1 MLLLLYI
8 LRKVVHMEHNNALH
22 RRNKLLVNI
31 VWGMLALGIVV
42 NLLTGAGMDSNIA
55 LASVG
60 IVTCGVA
67 TLMTYKR
74 WAERYVMYVI
84 SSIITLLTIL
94 LIYTGPVITTYF
106 LVYVNLTIMTLY
118 SSFRAIMF
126 STVLGAATTAFLL
139 NSQFRDD
146 LFGNNAPLTIC
157 LYLGLI
163 AVPLLVSSRFSEQL
177 QKEAAT
183 QREQA
188 EVERDR
194 NKAVVDQASESLV
207 VLNTFSS
214 GLKSNVQSTSQISA
228 SVTTSFNDIAV
239 SMGEQTSSVT
249 QISESI
255 QVIENGIADLVQRAS
270 DMRVL
275 SGNSSQLAA
284 SGSHEAQLLIE
295 QMVRMNDSIN
305 AAVSIMNDLKE
316 QSVQI
321 GDIVSTIRNISS
333 QTNLLALNAA
343 IEAAHAGEA
352 GRGFAVVA
360 NEIRKLAETSGQ
372 STEEISRIL
381 ETIQDQTNEAA
392 KRIGLGQEIA
402 VVSGQTAEQMAEKL
416 SDLSGN
422 SQNLVEQA
430 AEVEQSSGSV
440 YGEYSKIADEM
451 VTVASIT
458 EENTASV
465 QEIAASLVT
474 QDKQFHDIVDSFNQ
488 LDKLASEM
496 KNLTERK

>member
-1 MLLLLYI
+1 
-8 LRKVVHMEHNNALH
+8 MEHNNALH

-31 VWGMLALGIVV
+31 VWGMLALGMAV
-42 NLLTGAGMDSNIA
+42 NVLTGAGMNSNIV
-55 LASVG
+55 LAVVG
-60 IVTCGVA
+60 VFTCGVA
-67 TLMTYKR
+67 TIMTYRR

-94 LIYTGPVITTYF
+94 LVQTDPIITTYF

-118 SSFRAIMF
+118 SSFRAILF
-126 STVLGAATTAFLL
+126 STILGSATTAYII
-139 NSQFRDD
+139 NSKLRDEM
-146 LFGNNAPLTIC
+146 FGNNAPLTIC

-163 AVPLLVSSRFSEQL
+163 AVPLIVSSRFSEQL

-183 QREQA
+183 QREHA
-188 EVERDR
+188 ESERDR
-194 NKAVVDQASESLV
+194 SQAIVDQASESLI

-214 GLKSNVQSTSQISA
+214 GLKSNVHSTSQISA

-249 QISESI
+249 QISQSI
-255 QVIENGIADLVQRAS
+255 QVIENAIAELVQRTS

-275 SGNSSQLAA
+275 SGNSSKLAA
-284 SGSHEAQLLIE
+284 SGSSEAQLLVE
-295 QMVRMNDSIN
+295 QMERMNDSIN
-305 AAVSIMNDLKE
+305 AAVSIMNALKE

-381 ETIQDQTNEAA
+381 ESIQDQTNEAA
-392 KRIGLGQEIA
+392 KRIGFGQEIA

-416 SDLSGN
+416 GDLN
-422 SQNLVEQA
+422 SNSEHLVDQA
-430 AEVEQSSGSV
+430 AEAEQSAGSV
-440 YGEYSKIADEM
+440 YGEYSKIADEI
-451 VTVASIT
+451 VNVASIT

-474 QDKQFHDIVDSFNQ
+474 QDQQFRDIVESFNQ

-496 KNLTERK
+496 KNITERK